1 MESQKVSERPMRR
14 RTSSNHINVTSK
26 GIQFTFDTD
35 SEAQNFYKECQD
47 KSTASEIEKNKV
59 TLLMPAK
66 ITCIGKM
73 LFKY

>member
-1 MESQKVSERPMRR
+1 MSERLMRR
-14 RTSSNHINVTSK
+14 RTSSDNINVIPK

-35 SEAQNFYKECQD
+35 SEAQDFYKECQD

-66 ITCIGKM
+66 MTEAGEIDSPA
-73 LFKY
+73 